1 MNKKNLF
8 LITLLA
14 LAAVSCGGGGSNGGT
29 TASSAP
35 VANVAAGNTPS
46 NAPAAEPG
54 SNVGAPSASAPAVAQ
69 VTPATNP
76 SSYYTVAPSSPAA
89 PSAAPASSPS
99 YKRIIPG
106 FTTGGVNSKFMSDGK
121 TIQWN
126 GSFAYDK
133 NNVENN
139 HNTQYTGKGVKIG
152 VMDVGFQK
160 PASGEAYDYWQETK
174 DSINNIERIENGA
187 NSTLDKWGQRQIHG
201 LSVVKTI
208 ASRKYGVAKDVQ
220 IYAVDGSNPVSGS
233 DYKAN
238 DFKALVDKG
247 VDIITSSQASDG
259 PVAYANGPKVLAS
272 SYPVLRDAVNNGKLV
287 VLPAGNKQKSF
298 STPEGSAPY
307 YNPEL
312 EKGWLNVVG
321 LYYPDG
327 HTSED
332 FDLNNLV
339 PSNGAGAAANW
350 TVTAL
355 GVKTV
360 DYWGQDFKVQ
370 GSSFATPYVAG
381 VAALIKEKYPFM
393 DGSLLRQTILSTAT
407 DIGDPGVDDVYGWG
421 LLNVDKALNGPA
433 LFEKRLALGDYV
445 EIKLD
450 GGNYVFDNDI
460 AGDAGLDLSGTGTLT
475 LNQNAEYTGGTKI
488 GSGAYLKLR
497 KDMKSP
503 MSIGAQGTVEL
514 LGANAASIQNNGGTL
529 VNSGISSVGKLSAS
543 KDSTTVIDIAGRID
557 TSSADL
563 NGNLVLTNNSSEYF
577 TKNGK
582 SVELITG
589 NVKSNVNV
597 VVPDLVNAK
606 MTNGIADIARKD
618 TVEYAKEAG
627 ADAQQLNTAQQV
639 EASLLATDNDYENG
653 TLTSKQAKSAAS
665 LQSLGLTS
673 LDTLSGQI
681 YASAQALTFEQSETV
696 NRVLSDRISSLDNA
710 LDSDSRYGFWM
721 DGFYSKGQIEKDGY
735 AKGKTK
741 SNGGIAGFD
750 TKLSD
755 STVIGASIDYSNA
768 KVKFNRF
775 NGESKSDLA
784 GISAYARTNFGDSY
798 AAGRIGYSD
807 ISSRVQRE
815 ISTNISHWETA
826 DINHHDKMFSA
837 YAELGHDFKKGDAK
851 LTPYA
856 GLSYDRLTRGSFEE
870 DASYGLKADK
880 KNYNM
885 TSVTAGLKAKHTLR
899 SKGGLKTTFSA
910 YASYTKGLGNGK
922 LDYEAKYN
930 NSNGEFKVRGI
941 DMSRDKAWAG
951 AGVEK
956 EVTKNFGVHANYDY
970 KISTGHK
977 KEHNNVISTGFRIQF

>member
-8 LITLLA
+8 LVAALIATIT
-14 LAAVSCGGGGSNGGT
+14 SCSGDGSYTNK
-29 TASSAP
+29 SNVPAP
-35 VANVAAGNTPS
+35 VPGYSYVPSTPTPS
-46 NAPAAEPG
+46 VPVTPPTLPINPTNNPGLYKTLTNINDVPSSGIPYTRELPG
-54 SNVGAPSASAPAVAQ
+54 S
-69 VTPATNP
+69 TE
-76 SSYYTVAPSSPAA
+76 
-89 PSAAPASSPS
+89 
-99 YKRIIPG
+99 
-106 FTTGGVNSKFMSDGK
+106 GGVNRKYKSSND
-121 TIQWN
+121 IQWN
-126 GSFAYDK
+126 GDFEYDI
-133 NNVENN
+133 NNPENN
-139 HNTQYTGKGVKIG
+139 HNTLYTGRGVKIG
-152 VMDVGFQK
+152 VPDTGFNDD
-160 PASGEAYDYWQETK
+160 PSPDSHHYWNELK
-174 DSINNIERIENGA
+174 DDLQSHIERIDNGVA
-187 NSTLDKWGQRQIHG
+187 TNHNAWHG
-201 LSVVKTI
+201 SMVAKII
-208 ASRKYGVAKDVQ
+208 ASPDNGVAKNANLFVIDV
-220 IYAVDGSNPVSGS
+220 SSGENDEHS
-233 DYKAN
+233 SFRAN
-238 DFKALVDKG
+238 DFQAIVDKNVDIISISQGTYNSKVTTAQNALGEDVYPILKNAVDKG
-247 VDIITSSQASDG
+247 M
-259 PVAYANGPKVLAS
+259 
-272 SYPVLRDAVNNGKLV
+272 LV
-287 VLPAGNKQKSF
+287 VFAAGNDEYNHS
-298 STPEGSAPY
+298 SPESSAPY

-312 EKGWLNVVG
+312 EKGWLSAVG
-321 LYYPDG
+321 LYYKKGISRED
-327 HTSED
+327 TNDFKLSE
-332 FDLNNLV
+332 LQ
-339 PSNGAGAAANW
+339 PSDNAGASANW
-350 TVTAL
+350 TISAL
-355 GVKTV
+355 GERSEKF
-360 DYWGQDFKVQ
+360 WGKDFKSA
-370 GSSFATPYVAG
+370 GSSFAAPYVAG

-421 LLNVDKALNGPA
+421 LLNVDKALNGPSQ
-433 LFEKRLALGDYV
+433 FVKRLALGDFV
-445 EIKLD
+445 NITIND
-450 GGNYVFDNDI
+450 GKEYIFDNDI
-460 AGDAGLDLSGTGTLT
+460 TGDAGLNLQGNGTLV
-475 LNQNAEYTGGTKI
+475 LNQNAEYTGGTI
-488 GSGAYLKLR
+488 VGSGAYLKVR
-497 KDMKSP
+497 KDLASP
-503 MSIGAQGTVEL
+503 MSIGAQGTVQL
-514 LGANAASIQNNGGTL
+514 MNARTASIENNGTLINTGTSNIANL
-529 VNSGISSVGKLSAS
+529 NSSAN
-543 KDSTTVIDIAGRID
+543 STTVIDTTGRIH
-557 TSSADL
+557 TLSANL
-563 NGNLVLTNNSSEYF
+563 NGNLVLTNNSEEYF

-582 SVELITG
+582 SIELITG

-597 VVPDLVNAK
+597 VTPDLVNAK
-606 MTNGIADIARKD
+606 MTNGTADIARKD

-639 EASLLATDNDYENG
+639 EASLQATDNDYESG

-681 YASAQALTFEQSETV
+681 YASAQALTFEQSETI

-710 LDSDSRYGFWM
+710 LDSDSKYGFWM

-798 AAGRIGYSD
+798 AAGRVGYSD

-815 ISTNISHWETA
+815 ISTNINHWEMA
-826 DINHHDKMFSA
+826 DIKHHDKMLSA
-837 YAELGHDFKKGDAK
+837 YAELGHDFKKGNAK

-899 SKGGLKTTFSA
+899 SKGDLKTTFSA

-930 NSNGEFKVRGI
+930 NSNGEFKVKGI
-941 DMSRDKAWAG
+941 DMSRDKVWAG
-951 AGVEK
+951 VGVEK

-970 KISTGHK
+970 KISTDHK
-977 KEHNNVISTGFRIQF
+977 KEHNNVISTGFRVQF